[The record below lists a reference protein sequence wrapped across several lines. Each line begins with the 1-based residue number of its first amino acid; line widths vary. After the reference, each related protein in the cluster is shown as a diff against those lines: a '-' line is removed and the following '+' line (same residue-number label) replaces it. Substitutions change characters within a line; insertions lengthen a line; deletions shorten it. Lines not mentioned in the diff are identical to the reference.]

1 MNEDP
6 TEKLIRRVQQYG
18 DDQTC
23 SGNDHNESTGT
34 MTKAKRMTKTIT
46 ITMTIAMTKV
56 LCRELK
62 AENERLK
69 ARMGKGDVSEEE
81 LKDMA
86 GKEVIHRFQNIPQ
99 QSNQLSEK
107 KV

>member
-1 MNEDP
+1 
-6 TEKLIRRVQQYG
+6 
-18 DDQTC
+18 
-23 SGNDHNESTGT
+23 

>member
-1 MNEDP
+1 
-6 TEKLIRRVQQYG
+6 
-18 DDQTC
+18 
-23 SGNDHNESTGT
+23 

-99 QSNQLSEK
+99 QSNHLSEK
-107 KV
+107 SVESFVNIS

>member
-6 TEKLIRRVQQYG
+6 TEKLIRRVQQYE

-34 MTKAKRMTKTIT
+34 MTKAKTMTKTIT
-46 ITMTIAMTKV
+46 ITMIIAMTKV

-99 QSNQLSEK
+99 
-107 KV
+107 

>member
-1 MNEDP
+1 
-6 TEKLIRRVQQYG
+6 
-18 DDQTC
+18 
-23 SGNDHNESTGT
+23 
-34 MTKAKRMTKTIT
+34 MTKAKTMTKTIT
-46 ITMTIAMTKV
+46 ITMTKV

-86 GKEVIHRFQNIPQ
+86 GKEVIYCFQNIPQ
-99 QSNQLSEK
+99 QSNHLSEK
-107 KV
+107 MLKNVESFVNIS

>member
-1 MNEDP
+1 
-6 TEKLIRRVQQYG
+6 
-18 DDQTC
+18 
-23 SGNDHNESTGT
+23 
-34 MTKAKRMTKTIT
+34 MTKTIT
-46 ITMTIAMTKV
+46 ITITMAMTKV

-86 GKEVIHRFQNIPQ
+86 GKEVTHRFQNIPQ
-99 QSNQLSEK
+99 QSNHLSENS
-107 KV
+107 V

>member
-1 MNEDP
+1 
-6 TEKLIRRVQQYG
+6 
-18 DDQTC
+18 
-23 SGNDHNESTGT
+23 
-34 MTKAKRMTKTIT
+34 MTKAKTMTKTIT
-46 ITMTIAMTKV
+46 ITMTMAMTKV

-86 GKEVIHRFQNIPQ
+86 GKEVFETFRNSQIICQ
-99 QSNQLSEK
+99 K
-107 KV
+107 KSVESFVNFS